1 MSLVYLEIEH
11 FKEHDWGFFFKY
23 NYMYILYSKTKILF
37 YKRMTDEPA
46 MEDMDKMTEDC
57 NPRHASWCMMHFS
70 YSILQINK
78 SNIMHIC
85 K

>member
-1 MSLVYLEIEH
+1 M
-11 FKEHDWGFFFKY
+11 
-23 NYMYILYSKTKILF
+23 M
-37 YKRMTDEPA
+37 DEPD